1 MMKNQI
7 KNTIK
12 LAAASLALLF
22 STSCTDLDEQV
33 LDESLTGSVSEDE
46 LVTSA
51 VAPVYSNLST
61 LFLHTHL
68 FCLQEIT
75 TDEGILPAR
84 GGKDWYDGG
93 VFIQLHTH
101 EYLPTNNKIKDTWN
115 DLTQMLSRAASAI
128 VALEPLAETDDV
140 AKTYL
145 AEVRGMRAYY
155 NMLMLD
161 LWGIA
166 FQKDEP
172 DELSTILRGNEAV
185 EYIRTELEDVLSDL
199 RTDVGPGRLTQ
210 GGAYALLARLYIN
223 AAVWRDPY
231 ATNFDF
237 QDADMDKVIEYA
249 TKVIND
255 YDYSLSPEFF
265 ACFNND
271 NHMNKELIMA
281 IDQRPDL
288 SSSHNRMC
296 YWSMSGSFYGNP
308 LYPDGDG
315 TDGGAITQEFYES
328 WVEAYG
334 DVDPADA
341 DCRFFWKRL
350 IVPEDSTIAAEDF
363 NLNRGIYRGLQIGL
377 QNAGHKQPFFV
388 DDEGEYYLGP
398 VKDVRRAAEDAY
410 VDYLLEIDFTAEGSD
425 YNRGYR
431 VEKYE
436 WSSVSTNGTNKGE
449 HDLVIV
455 RLANMYL
462 LRAEAK
468 LHKNDADGAL
478 VDVNFVRA
486 SRTSRPDVTPPALDE
501 LDLDLLFRERGF
513 EFYWEHQRRTDMIR
527 FGKYE
532 DPLIEKTNSDVT
544 KRLFPIPQTAIDGTS
559 VAEGYLVQN
568 EGY

>member
-1 MMKNQI
+1 MKNII
-7 KNTIK
+7 KFTI
-12 LAAASLALLF
+12 LLLTILF
-22 STSCTDLDEQV
+22 SWGCTDLEEEV
-33 LDESLTGSVSEDE
+33 LDESLTGSVSDNEI
-46 LVTSA
+46 VTSV
-51 VAPVYSNLST
+51 VAPVYSNLSR

-68 FCLQEIT
+68 FCLQEIS

-93 VFIQLHTH
+93 VFIQLHKH
-101 EYLPTNNKIKDTWN
+101 ECLPTNEKIRDTWN
-115 DLTQMLSRAASAI
+115 DLTKMLSRSVSSIATLT
-128 VALEPLAETDDV
+128 VLAENDAI

-145 AEVRGMRAYY
+145 AEVKGMRAYY

-161 LWGIA
+161 LWGLA
-166 FQKDEP
+166 FKKEDP
-172 DELSTILRGNEAV
+172 NALSIILRGDDAV
-185 EYIRTELEDVLSDL
+185 EYIKSELESVVNDL
-199 RTDVGPGRLTQ
+199 KTDVGPGRLTQ
-210 GGAYALLARLYIN
+210 GAAYALLTRLHIN
-223 AAVWRDPY
+223 APVWRDPY
-231 ATNFDF
+231 TPNFNF
-237 QDADMDKVIEYA
+237 TDADMDKVIEYS

-255 YDYSLSPEFF
+255 YDYTLSPEYFE
-265 ACFNND
+265 CFNND
-271 NHMNKELIMA
+271 NHTNKELILA

-308 LYPDGDG
+308 LYPNGDG
-315 TDGGAITQEFYES
+315 TDGGAITQEFYQS
-328 WVEAYG
+328 WVDAYG

-341 DCRFFWKRL
+341 DCRFFWERL
-350 IVPEDSTIAAEDF
+350 IVPEDNTIAAEDF
-363 NLNRGIYRGLQIGL
+363 KLNRGIYRGLQIGL

-388 DDEGEYYLGP
+388 DEDGEYLLGP

-410 VDYLLEIDFTAEGSD
+410 VDYLLEVDFTAEGSD

-449 HDLVIV
+449 HDLVII
-455 RLANMYL
+455 RLADMYM

-468 LHKNDADGAL
+468 LHKGDATGAL
-478 VDVNFVRA
+478 ADVNFVRA
-486 SRTSRPDVTPPALDE
+486 SRTARPEVTPPPLTE
-501 LDLDLLFRERGF
+501 LDLDILFRERGF

-532 DPLIEKTNSDVT
+532 DPLIEKTNSDVK

-559 VAEGYLVQN
+559 VVEGYLVQN
-568 EGY
+568 DGY